1 MTRAHLPWAVVGV
14 MGAVLSGAMPVW
26 AQAVGDHGQVLD
38 RYCTSCH
45 NDRMRTANLS
55 FEALSLD
62 EVGGDA
68 AVWEKVVRKLRSRAM
83 PPAGR
88 PRPDETSYDALAS
101 FLETTIDQA
110 AAAAPNPGRPSIHR
124 LNRTEYANAV
134 RDLLALEV
142 DERALLP
149 ADDTDVHGF
158 DNNAEV
164 LTISPALF
172 ERYLSASRK
181 IARQALGH
189 PTGRAVEAYRLPKLL
204 VHDDRMSEALP
215 FGSSGGTAI
224 EHYFPVDGEY
234 RLAVRLSRNNYN
246 YIHGLSEPRDLE
258 VRLNRALVKVFTVGR
273 RDLPAAAEGWAG
285 TLDGPPEW
293 EEYGRAADAD
303 FNVRFEAQAGLQRVG
318 VSFVR
323 KTWEPDGVLQPR
335 QAGWTHQNNE
345 LFDGHPGV
353 DTVTIE
359 RPLNATGP
367 GETASRSRILTC
379 QPTSVGDESCARTI
393 LSTLA
398 RRAYRR
404 PATTG
409 DVDTLMEFYR
419 RGRDK
424 GDFETGI
431 EVALVRLLVSP
442 DFLFRVERDPID
454 APRAT
459 VYRLT
464 DVELASRLSFF
475 LWSSV
480 PDDELLDVATRGQ
493 LSDPT
498 MLDQQVRRMIADPR
512 SSVLVNDFVDQ
523 WLQVR
528 NIRDVRPNVE
538 LFPEFDEN
546 LRTSLQRE
554 TELFVESQLRDDRSV
569 VDLLNADY
577 TYVDERL
584 ARHYGIAGVYGDRFR
599 RVSLADSPRGG
610 LLGHGSVLTVTSY
623 SDRTSPVLRGKWLL
637 DTILAA
643 PPPEPPPDVPGL
655 PTRGADGKHASV
667 RTRLE
672 AHRANPVCAA
682 CHAQLDPMGF
692 ALENFDAIGAYRT
705 TDAGAPIDASGALPG
720 GREFQGL
727 DGLKAL
733 LVGERREQFVH
744 AFTEKLVGYALGR
757 TVEYYDLPTVRQIV
771 RESASDDY
779 RWSSIIL
786 GIVKSTPFQ
795 MRRTPS

>member
-1 MTRAHLPWAVVGV
+1 M
-14 MGAVLSGAMPVW
+14 
-26 AQAVGDHGQVLD
+26 
-38 RYCTSCH
+38 
-45 NDRMRTANLS
+45 
-55 FEALSLD
+55 
-62 EVGGDA
+62 
-68 AVWEKVVRKLRSRAM
+68 
-83 PPAGR
+83 
-88 PRPDETSYDALAS
+88 
-101 FLETTIDQA
+101 
-110 AAAAPNPGRPSIHR
+110 
-124 LNRTEYANAV
+124 NRTEYANAV

-335 QAGWTHQNNE
+335 QAGWTHQSNE

-359 RPLNATGP
+359 GPLNAAGP

-577 TYVDERL
+577 TYVDEPTGAALRDRGRVRRSLPAGVARRL
-584 ARHYGIAGVYGDRFR
+584 AAWRSARARECPDGNVLFRPHVTGAAGQVAPRYDFGRAPARAATGRAGASHTRRRRQARLGAHAVGGPIARTPCAPPAMPSSTR
-599 RVSLADSPRGG
+599 WASPW
-610 LLGHGSVLTVTSY
+610 
-623 SDRTSPVLRGKWLL
+623 RTSTRSARIARPMP
-637 DTILAA
+637 A
-643 PPPEPPPDVPGL
+643 P
-655 PTRGADGKHASV
+655 R
-667 RTRLE
+667 
-672 AHRANPVCAA
+672 
-682 CHAQLDPMGF
+682 
-692 ALENFDAIGAYRT
+692 
-705 TDAGAPIDASGALPG
+705 
-720 GREFQGL
+720 
-727 DGLKAL
+727 
-733 LVGERREQFVH
+733 
-744 AFTEKLVGYALGR
+744 
-757 TVEYYDLPTVRQIV
+757 
-771 RESASDDY
+771 
-779 RWSSIIL
+779 
-786 GIVKSTPFQ
+786 STPQAPFRVAGNSRDW
-795 MRRTPS
+795 MG

>member
-1 MTRAHLPWAVVGV
+1 MKTLHLTGVVIGV
-14 MGAVLSGAMPVW
+14 MGAVLAMAPFAG
-26 AQAVGDHGQVLD
+26 AQAELDHGQVIN
-38 RYCTSCH
+38 RYCAGCH
-45 NDRMRTANLS
+45 NDRTRNGNLS
-55 FEALSLD
+55 LEELSLD

-68 AVWEKVVRKLRSRAM
+68 AVWEKVVRKLRTRTM

-88 PRPDETSYDALAS
+88 PRPDDTSYDALAS
-101 FLETTIDQA
+101 FLETSIDRA
-110 AAAAPNPGRPSIHR
+110 AAVAPNPGRPSIHR

-134 RDLLALEV
+134 RDILSLEI

-172 ERYLSASRK
+172 ERYLSTSRK
-181 IARQALGH
+181 IARRALGQS
-189 PTGRAVEAYRLPKLL
+189 TGRTVETYRLPKLL

-215 FGSSGGTAI
+215 FGSSGGAAI
-224 EHYFPVDGEY
+224 QHYFPVDGEY
-234 RLAVRLSRNNYN
+234 RLVVRLSRNNYN
-246 YIHGLSEPRDLE
+246 YIHGLSEPRELE
-258 VRLNRALVKVFTVGR
+258 VRLNRALLKVFTVGR
-273 RDLPAAAEGWAG
+273 RDLSAAAEGWAG
-285 TLDGPPEW
+285 TLDGPAEW
-293 EEYGRAADAD
+293 EQYGRAADTD
-303 FNVRFEAQAGLQRVG
+303 FNVRFDAKAGLQSLG

-335 QAGWTHQNNE
+335 PVGWTDDNDEH
-345 LFDGHPGV
+345 FDGHPGV

-359 RPLNATGP
+359 GPFTTGGP

-379 QPTSVGDESCARTI
+379 QPTSDDDESCARTI

-404 PATTG
+404 TATTE

-419 RGRDK
+419 RGHDK

-442 DFLFRVERDPID
+442 DFLFRVERDPVD
-454 APRAT
+454 APRGS
-459 VYRLT
+459 VHRLT

-480 PDDELLDVATRGQ
+480 PDDELLDVAIRGQ
-493 LSDPT
+493 LSDPAV
-498 MLDQQVRRMIADPR
+498 LDQQVRRMIADAR

-546 LRTSLQRE
+546 LRASFQRE
-554 TELFVESQLRDDRSV
+554 TELFVESQLREDRSV
-569 VDLLNADY
+569 VDLLSADY
-577 TYVDERL
+577 TFVDERL
-584 ARHYGIAGVYGDRFR
+584 ARHYGMSGVYGDRFR

-610 LLGHGSVLTVTSY
+610 LLGHGSLLTVTSY
-623 SDRTSPVLRGKWLL
+623 SDRTSPVVRGKWLL
-637 DTILAA
+637 DTILSA

-655 PTRGADGKHASV
+655 PSRGEDGKHASV
-667 RTRLE
+667 RMRLE
-672 AHRANPVCAA
+672 THRANPVCAA

-692 ALENFDAIGAYRT
+692 ALENFDAVGTYRT
-705 TDAGAPIDASGALPG
+705 HDGGVPVDASGRLPG
-720 GREFQGL
+720 GQEFRGL
-727 DGLKAL
+727 DGLRAL

-744 AFTEKLVGYALGR
+744 AFTEKLAGYALGR
-757 TVEYYDLPTVRQIV
+757 TIEYYDLPTVRQIV
-771 RESASDDY
+771 RESGTDDFS
-779 RWSSIIL
+779 WSSIIL

-795 MRRTPS
+795 MRRTES